1 MIFNRFRSIISSI
14 LIAMITIALTGGWQL
29 TGTVVYS
36 AAAQQTPSATKPTI
50 SAQVN
55 GQPFNGVA
63 GSYCWHTDTPACSIV
78 DDPQPATS
86 AAVKAGDK
94 VAFSVQPT
102 AKLDTFSARLLDD
115 LADNGNPIEIDLT
128 NSKGILTVDPT
139 LANGVHRIEVNAA
152 YPADAVGN
160 QDYVTYVFGL
170 QVSGSNA
177 IAAVP
182 TDATAQAVSTDAATM
197 QSTMQATAALS
208 MTAAATDS
216 ATVVTTAVAVAT
228 SSTMTTASAATV
240 NATAASANAT
250 TTTTAIATSV
260 STAANT
266 KVATQRPTV
275 QATRAVNTTPTRAPT
290 IAPPTATVA
299 ATSIP
304 IATSVTAIAAVPTT
318 IPGVAPT
325 VTPSGVML
333 NLTQFVPTLNI
344 TTSGKQYDPVAIS
357 ATLQTED
364 GTQIAITRPINANAP
379 YIRAAAGSDAQII
392 FSGPRPTSEVVT
404 VLNSDATKTLNQQT
418 VTPDNLVLYTLPAQ
432 AGIYVITVDVKWP
445 SGKAIYY
452 FRAAVEG

>member
-260 STAANT
+260 STAAST

-275 QATRAVNTTPTRAPT
+275 QATRSAHRYRGRYEHTDRYFRDSDSRRAHNNSWCS
-290 IAPPTATVA
+290 A
-299 ATSIP
+299 
-304 IATSVTAIAAVPTT
+304 
-318 IPGVAPT
+318 
-325 VTPSGVML
+325 
-333 NLTQFVPTLNI
+333 
-344 TTSGKQYDPVAIS
+344 YCDPVRCYVESDTVCA
-357 ATLQTED
+357 
-364 GTQIAITRPINANAP
+364 
-379 YIRAAAGSDAQII
+379 DAQHHDERQAVR
-392 FSGPRPTSEVVT
+392 SGCDQRHPT
-404 VLNSDATKTLNQQT
+404 N
-418 VTPDNLVLYTLPAQ
+418 
-432 AGIYVITVDVKWP
+432 
-445 SGKAIYY
+445 
-452 FRAAVEG
+452 